1 MQRFLVLANGSV
13 YPGTAFGG
21 TQPVTGEIVFTTG
34 MTGYQE
40 AITDASYH
48 HQILTFTYP
57 LIGNYG
63 INLHDNEAHGPQ
75 ASAIVVHEVA
85 RRPSNWRCDCSLADW
100 AATNDLPG
108 ITDVDT
114 RAITRELREA
124 GVMNA
129 TIVDQVTPTTIEQ
142 LQQPLPVTP
151 PSTVPTI
158 TTSQAVHPYRI
169 GVLDFGLKRSI
180 LRALQD
186 RGVQTVVFPPT
197 TNAATILA
205 SGVDGILL
213 SNGPGDPTAQT
224 AVLPT
229 IRALQARLPLMAICL
244 GHQLFALANGARTF
258 KLKFGHRGF
267 NHAVRDLAHGTTAFT
282 AQNHGYAVDPQSLA
296 HTNLTVTHVEITDHT
311 IEGLKLRDHA
321 AFSVQFHPDATPGP
335 HDYGYLFDDFIAM
348 IRSQHEAKEALH
360 AQAQ

>member
-13 YPGTAFGG
+13 YPGTAFGS

-63 INLHDNEAHGPQ
+63 INNHDDEANGPQ

-85 RRPSNWRCDCSLADW
+85 RHPSNWRCDLSLTDW
-100 AATNDLPG
+100 ATANNLPG
-108 ITDVDT
+108 ITGVDT
-114 RAITRELREA
+114 RALTREIREV

-129 TIVDQVTPTTIEQ
+129 ALVDEVTPAVIDS
-142 LQQPLPVTP
+142 LQTPVPVTQP
-151 PSTVPTI
+151 QTVPTI
-158 TTSQAVHPYRI
+158 TTSPYEGQYRV
-169 GVLDFGLKRSI
+169 GVIDFGLKRSI
-180 LRALQD
+180 LRALHE
-186 RGVQTVVFPPT
+186 RGVQTVTFPPT
-197 TNAATILA
+197 TSAAAIMA
-205 SGVDGILL
+205 SGVDGVLL
-213 SNGPGDPTAQT
+213 SNGPGNPTDHAD
-224 AVLPT
+224 VLPT
-229 IRALQARLPLMAICL
+229 IRQLQTQLPLMAICL
-244 GHQLFALANGARTF
+244 GHQLFALANGATTF

-267 NHAVRDLAHGTTAFT
+267 NHAVRDLQRGTTAFT
-282 AQNHGYAVDPQSLA
+282 SQNHGYAVDPQSLA
-296 HTNLTVTHVEITDHT
+296 GTQLTVTHVEITDHT
-311 IEGLKLRDHA
+311 VEGLRLQDHD

-335 HDYGYLFDDFIAM
+335 HDYTYLFDDFIAT
-348 IRSQHEAKEALH
+348 IAAHHQPQEAYH